1 MAKITNTTDD
11 LFYIGDVEVKPHST
25 SEIDDKVVVQA
36 RRSKAITIL
45 FASGKLVI
53 GEQAARHEEYVRD
66 HPNYVGPPAAIH
78 YKQPKNLREFQP
90 KPTPPAKVGA
100 EVKPHAKLAK
110 GPEPPKVLQEH
121 LPHKLPEKQGE

>member
-25 SEIDDKVVVQA
+25 AEIDDEAVVQA
-36 RRSKAITIL
+36 RQSKAITIL

-53 GEQAARHEEYVRD
+53 GERAARHEEYVRD
-66 HPNYVGPPAAIH
+66 HPTYVGPPASVH

-90 KPTPPAKVGA
+90 KPRPPQKPSGVTT

-110 GPEPPKVLQEH
+110 GPEP
-121 LPHKLPEKQGE
+121 HKPPEKHGE